1 MQSRRQFVAA
11 LAVLG
16 VAGGVSGC
24 WARRGSAGVLESID
38 ALMRRFVRDEVLS
51 AGQIAVFRGGV
62 EVFSRAYGDAPPTGY
77 RALSPKTL
85 FRIASCSKMFTCAA
99 IDALHRRGKV
109 DLNARVFRLLGIHEP
124 ALAGDRPDPRID
136 DITVQ
141 HLVDHAGG
149 WNIHR
154 PIQIPGG
161 PFIDAVHWD
170 PMFRMRQVAND
181 LGLAVPPT
189 KMQLARYMYGKPL
202 QFTPG
207 TQDYKTTRGNSYSN
221 FGYVLLGMV
230 VEAVTGGR
238 YIDYVRD
245 GIDGKGAWPEVLV
258 SPMLSGEKNLLEVW
272 YDEPKVGLSALQPQS
287 EVELPFTS
295 GGGGFITELMD
306 SAGGLMT
313 NAETLARFA
322 SRHAAFGMGGRAA
335 GSERDGGMAGL
346 SSEVMSRPN
355 GVDCAFIFNRTEFGD
370 EGRTLDVFLGLLKTM
385 LDAL

>member
-1 MQSRRQFVAA
+1 MQSRRQFVASLAA
-11 LAVLG
+11 LG
-16 VAGGVSGC
+16 IAGGVSGC
-24 WARRGSAGVLESID
+24 MVRRGSAGVLDSID
-38 ALMRRFVRDEVLS
+38 ALMLRFVRDERLS
-51 AGQIAVFRGGV
+51 AGQLVVLRGG
-62 EVFSRAYGDAPPTGY
+62 ERILSRVYGNAPPAGY
-77 RALSPKTL
+77 RTVSSQTM

-99 IDALHRRGKV
+99 IDTLHRRGKL
-109 DLNARVFRLLGIHEP
+109 DLRIRVFPLLGIDTP
-124 ALAGDRPDPRID
+124 ALAGDQPDLRID

-149 WNIHR
+149 WNVHK

-170 PMFRMRQVAND
+170 PMFRMRQVAID

-238 YIDYVRD
+238 YIDFVRD
-245 GIDGKGAWPEVLV
+245 GIDGKGAWPDVLV
-258 SPMLSGEKNLLEVW
+258 SPMLIGAKNPLEVW
-272 YDEPKVGLSALQPQS
+272 YDEPKVGLSALEPQS
-287 EVELPFTS
+287 EVRLPFTS
-295 GGGGFITELMD
+295 GGGGFITDLMD
-306 SAGGLMT
+306 SAAGLMT

-322 SRHAAFGMGGRAA
+322 SRHAAFGMGGRAP
-335 GSERDGGMAGL
+335 GTERDGGMAGVY
-346 SSEVMSRPN
+346 SEVISRPN
-355 GVDCAFIFNRTEFGD
+355 AVDCAFLFNRTDFGD
-370 EGRTLDVFLGLLKTM
+370 EGRTMDVFLGLLKTL

>member
-1 MQSRRQFVAA
+1 
-11 LAVLG
+11 
-16 VAGGVSGC
+16 
-24 WARRGSAGVLESID
+24 
-38 ALMRRFVRDEVLS
+38 MRRFVRDEGLS
-51 AGQIAVFRGGV
+51 AAQLAVSRGGV
-62 EVFSRAYGDAPPTGY
+62 GLLSRVYGDAPPVGY
-77 RALSPKTL
+77 RAVTPQTL

-99 IDALHRRGKV
+99 IDTLHRRGKL
-109 DLNARVFRLLGIHEP
+109 DLNARVFPLLGIHAP
-124 ALAGDRPDPRID
+124 ALAADRPDPRID

-149 WNIHR
+149 WNVHK

-161 PFIDAVHWD
+161 PYIEAIHWD
-170 PMFRMRQVAND
+170 PMFRMRQAAID

-238 YIDYVRD
+238 YVDFVRD
-245 GIDGKGAWPEVLV
+245 GLDGKDAWPTVLV
-258 SPMLSGEKNLLEVW
+258 SPMMSGERNPLEVW
-272 YDEPKVGLSALQPQS
+272 YDEPKVGLSALEPQS
-287 EVELPFTS
+287 EVRLPFTQ
-295 GGGGFITELMD
+295 GGGGFVTELMD
-306 SAGGLMT
+306 SAAGLMT

-322 SRHAAFGMGGRAA
+322 SRHAAFGMGGRAP
-335 GSERDGGMAGL
+335 GSERDGGMAGVY
-346 SSEVMSRPN
+346 SEVISRPN
-355 GVDCAFIFNRTEFGD
+355 GVDCAYVFNRTEFGD
-370 EGRTLDVFLGLLKTM
+370 EGRTMDVLLGLLKTM